1 MLESR
6 QALVVGAVAAM
17 VGCGS
22 TNPGGSPTGPGTGGG
37 GGEPSSTSGSG
48 PSGGSGPTGG
58 GGSGGG
64 GSGGSEPLAPAEL
77 VHYVT
82 GSDADAAVTP
92 AGPALVL
99 MGGGTD
105 VDAAF
110 SWWGTYVAGG
120 DVVVLRTSG
129 ADGYNDYLF
138 SDFDAVDSVETL
150 LVTSAALANDPYVA
164 WRVRHAE
171 GVFMAGGDQ
180 AAYLTF
186 WKDTALEDALSDAW
200 DRGAVIGGTSAGCAV
215 LGAFVF
221 AAYNDTVYSD
231 EALDDPYNR
240 YMQLDRDFLALPPL
254 ARVVTDTHFR
264 ERDRFG
270 RLIGFV
276 ARVVQDGWS
285 PNPIGIGVDEA
296 TALLVDP
303 AGIGE
308 VVGDGSVYVV
318 HANGAPQQCQAN
330 ATLEYAALSYHAL
343 VAGDTV
349 TLPMGTSSAPSAVIS
364 ASGGVTSPADP
375 Y

>member
-1 MLESR
+1 MLIL
-6 QALVVGAVAAM
+6 ALFAI
-17 VGCGS
+17 VGCDSSEPAATGAGS
-22 TNPGGSPTGPGTGGG
+22 VT
-37 GGEPSSTSGSG
+37 
-48 PSGGSGPTGG
+48 
-58 GGSGGG
+58 GSGGG
-64 GSGGSEPLAPAEL
+64 GDGGGAGGDPSSTGGGGDGGSEPLPPPEL
-77 VHYVT
+77 VHYLT
-82 GSDADAAVTP
+82 GSDGDAAVTP
-92 AGPALVL
+92 TGPGLIL

-110 SWWGTYVAGG
+110 SWWGDHLAGG

-138 SDFDAVDSVETL
+138 GDFAAVDSVETM
-150 LVTSAALANDPYVA
+150 LVTSVALANDPYVA

-180 AAYLTF
+180 AEYMTF
-186 WKDTALEDALSDAW
+186 WKDTALEDALHAAW

-231 EALDDPYNR
+231 EALADPYNQ

-254 ARVVTDTHFR
+254 ARVVTDTHFA

-285 PNPIGIGVDEA
+285 PSPMGIGIDEK
-296 TALLVDP
+296 TALLVDA
-303 AGIGE
+303 AGVGE

-318 HANGAPQQCQAN
+318 HANGMPQQCQAN
-330 ATLEYAALSYHAL
+330 ATLEYAALSYHQL

-349 TLPMGTSSAPSAVIS
+349 TLPAGTSSAPSRVVS